1 MADKLYL
8 LVGLGNPG
16 DRYSSTRHNVGF
28 IFLDYLAE
36 RLSLVFK
43 GSKRQALQVRA
54 MLWNTPVLLVKPD
67 TYMNLSGEAVGA
79 ITRYYQVPAERVI
92 VVHDDLDLPQGRIKI
107 VVGRG
112 AGGHKGIISI
122 INHLGGNG
130 FPRIKI
136 GIGRPSGEM
145 PADRYVLAG
154 LDSDDLDC
162 LMTGM
167 SHVEE
172 GVRLIIEQ
180 GIPAAMNQINPWRTS
195 LET

>member
-16 DRYSSTRHNVGF
+16 ERYSMTRHNVGF

-43 GSKRQALQVRA
+43 RSKWQALQARA
-54 MLWNTPVLLVKPD
+54 MLLNTPVLLVKPE

-79 ITRYYQVPAERVI
+79 IARYYQVPAERVI
-92 VVHDDLDLPQGRIKI
+92 VVHDDLDLPQGRVKI
-107 VVGRG
+107 VGGRG

-122 INHLGGNG
+122 IKHLGGTG

-136 GIGRPSGEM
+136 GIGRPSGKM

-154 LDSDDLDC
+154 LDSDDLDS
-162 LMTGM
+162 LMAGM
-167 SHVEE
+167 GHVEE

-180 GIPAAMNQINPWRTS
+180 GISEAMNQINSMRA
-195 LET
+195 

>member
-16 DRYSSTRHNVGF
+16 ERYSTTRHNVGF

-36 RLSLVFK
+36 RFSLVFK
-43 GSKRQALQVRA
+43 RSKWQALQARA
-54 MLWNTPVLLVKPD
+54 MLWNTPVLLVKPE

-79 ITRYYQVPAERVI
+79 ISRYYQVPAERVI
-92 VVHDDLDLPQGRIKI
+92 VLHDDLDLSQGRIKI
-107 VVGRG
+107 VGGRG

-122 INHLGGNG
+122 IKHLGGTD

-136 GIGRPSGEM
+136 GIGRPPDKM
-145 PADRYVLAG
+145 PTDRYVLAG
-154 LDSDDLDC
+154 LDSDDLDS
-162 LMTGM
+162 LMAGM
-167 SHVEE
+167 GHVEE

-180 GIPAAMNQINPWRTS
+180 GISTAMNQINSIRA
-195 LET
+195 